1 MNGRIV
7 LFNAFGVKIET
18 FNGKEYPIPYI
29 SAKLPNNDGNLPA
42 DLDIKF
48 RKYKV
53 CDDEGNVKE
62 AWLLGT
68 EPFNIV

>member
-7 LFNAFGVKIET
+7 LFSAFGLKIEI
-18 FNGKEYPIPYI
+18 FNGKEYPIPYL
-29 SAKLPNNDGNLPA
+29 SYQLPKNDGLKPE
-42 DLDIKF
+42 LDIKF

-53 CDDEGNVKE
+53 CDDQGNVKE

-68 EPFNIV
+68 EPFDVV